1 MSHYLTTLLPDGVKR
16 QETERQSQRFSPPI
30 LFAPVLPTE
39 EVSEHEHE
47 IKVKISKQISE
58 TAAVF
63 HGGIPESYVI
73 YLDNCA
79 ALIRKKDLATQYKG
93 WKAEFDSANEHLV
106 LHLLK
111 KPKADSEETSD
122 DEAQSSNK
130 ETKKLKADLNKQ
142 TARQLSLADIKKQC

>member
-1 MSHYLTTLLPDGVKR
+1 M
-16 QETERQSQRFSPPI
+16 
-30 LFAPVLPTE
+30 LPTE

-47 IKVKISKQISE
+47 IKVKISKKISE

-63 HGGIPESYVI
+63 HGGIPESCVI

-93 WKAEFDSANEHLV
+93 WKVEFASASEDLV
-106 LHLLK
+106 LHLLD
-111 KPKADSEETSD
+111 KPKADSKEISS

-130 ETKKLKADLNKQ
+130 EAKKLKADLNKW
-142 TARQLSLADIKKQC
+142 TAK